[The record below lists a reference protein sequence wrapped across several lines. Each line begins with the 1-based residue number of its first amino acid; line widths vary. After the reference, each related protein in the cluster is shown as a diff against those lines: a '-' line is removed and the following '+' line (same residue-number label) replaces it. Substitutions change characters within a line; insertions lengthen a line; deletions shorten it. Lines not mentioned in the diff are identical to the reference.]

1 MASKDEEQLL
11 QDASTLL
18 MFANVAAKQQSSNQH
33 SPKSD
38 VSSPPNVHQTMK
50 SPNVPT
56 ATSPQIDHSKPHNTT
71 SYTFPPQNKPV
82 ITTTTSAPI
91 SVQPAASNHT
101 PRKSSINLLMNTPE
115 PSTTTEAEF
124 KRKSVSPTSGL
135 PKKGSFKPNHE
146 RSQSTPEATIAKL
159 EQQVQKQKE
168 QFSPSPTFER
178 GIDLRSKERNTKNA
192 ELAAAALTAAAD
204 IPLPLKVV
212 EQKSILATEKAQVV
226 NVEGVVKPE
235 PKPVEEDQATEP
247 EDEEEETDQNKQ
259 VEVKKKS
266 DKFVA
271 PPLSSYQVDP
281 DSGLI
286 GCICGIDDDDGF
298 TIQCDVCF
306 RWQHCVCMGYENGD
320 EVPEDEYKC
329 YYCDE
334 RKWGKFDPEKSR
346 LRTLQR
352 LDNDD
357 KVSPPSS
364 QQQQEALQQQQQQQQ
379 QQNKSEQQQRQQS
392 PPSQQETSSGKRKQ
406 SNPDKPDAKR
416 RKSEEKTNTNASSAS
431 PTPKFQSPRPDEM
444 DDLPNKDNELL
455 EDGITAESYQS
466 VYYNLKENDYKTQAI
481 KEYIDNLGL
490 EFSKLSK
497 SEQSTTN
504 VTVMTYNQFKALK
517 LSRINLPNYNKYLQE
532 HNKLKKKVA
541 SNKTT
546 IEVKAYTDNQ
556 KQKFNGISK
565 LSLFIS
571 TGGDSLTI
579 PENTPI
585 VEYLGEVDLF
595 KNYCNDRIN
604 QYQMWGT
611 TKPKVLKTF
620 VPTTNDKKS
629 LDIVLDSR
637 FVGNESRFIRKS
649 CPTSSNCKI
658 QPVYIPEQNQFRF
671 MVYTSKPITLKS
683 ENQDE
688 ELRLPWEWDTN
699 HPILKLYENN
709 NQEKFENLTNQE
721 KSALISYVDNILHFV
736 ECGCTTSNTNGL
748 CAIFKIKKATSYLLR
763 STRKASSLSNVNL
776 TKSKEELIL
785 PKPEKEYVSWD
796 TRLNQRNEKIRQELL
811 SKEKT
816 IVDTAVSDIT
826 EDIIEKPK
834 SLLKI
839 PFHQQLLES
848 VKKGG
853 EVELKAIQEPTPSTS
868 EDDAEPTKE
877 IPIPVIP
884 ELMAS
889 IDKSIDEKLKPIIKE
904 VEATTHDTEKL
915 VEPIVPEEKKIE
927 KPDPVPPPKVV
938 KKLSFADYKKMK

>member
-38 VSSPPNVHQTMK
+38 
-50 SPNVPT
+50 
-56 ATSPQIDHSKPHNTT
+56 IDHSKPHNTT

-146 RSQSTPEATIAKL
+146 RSQSTPE
-159 EQQVQKQKE
+159 E

-212 EQKSILATEKAQVV
+212 EQKSIL
-226 NVEGVVKPE
+226 
-235 PKPVEEDQATEP
+235 
-247 EDEEEETDQNKQ
+247 
-259 VEVKKKS
+259 
-266 DKFVA
+266 
-271 PPLSSYQVDP
+271 PLSSYQVDP

-357 KVSPPSS
+357 K
-364 QQQQEALQQQQQQQQ
+364 
-379 QQNKSEQQQRQQS
+379 QNKSEQQQRQQS

-416 RKSEEKTNTNASSAS
+416 RKSEEKTNT
-431 PTPKFQSPRPDEM
+431 KFQSPRPDEM